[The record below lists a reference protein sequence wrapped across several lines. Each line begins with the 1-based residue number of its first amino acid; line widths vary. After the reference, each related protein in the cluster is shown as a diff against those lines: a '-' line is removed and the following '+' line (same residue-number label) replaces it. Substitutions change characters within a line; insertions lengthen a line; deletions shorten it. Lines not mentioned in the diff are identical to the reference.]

1 MVRVDPRLGLPLG
14 LLLVGVSL
22 SALLVLRRKEPPPV
36 LEPTPPAVE
45 VQAPP
50 SPNGFRVV
58 EFAGEDDAADE
69 SANSGRTPAPLTNP
83 LDAAESE
90 PGTAAPAAP
99 LLPGCVPCP
108 ANLRSEYREFRRI
121 ARTRG
126 VVLAEGLCLP
136 KDSWVPLG
144 EAVREHRATAAQ
156 LYRRWSELAAE
167 IRDGRLLRGDVE
179 RYVDPASVLDAEA
192 QASAREA
199 WRRAQRPTR
208 PGQQVVV
215 DRAGSLR
222 YVIRIDRDDDPRLGP
237 VLDAIEA
244 AERLLF
250 ERVGLAWQGL
260 VDLTPR

>member
-22 SALLVLRRKEPPPV
+22 SALLVFRRGEPPPV
-36 LEPTPPAVE
+36 PESTPPAELRE
-45 VQAPP
+45 VPPP
-50 SPNGFRVV
+50 SGFRVV
-58 EFAGEDDAADE
+58 EFAGDEDPTDATA
-69 SANSGRTPAPLTNP
+69 SSGRTAAASANP
-83 LDAAESE
+83 LDAAEAE
-90 PGTAAPAAP
+90 PGSTAPAAP

-144 EAVREHRATAAQ
+144 EAVSEHRATAAQ

-179 RYVDPASVLDAEA
+179 RYVDPESVQDAAA

-215 DRAGSLR
+215 DRAGSMR

-237 VLDAIEA
+237 VLDAIDA

-250 ERVGLAWQGL
+250 ERVSLAWQGF